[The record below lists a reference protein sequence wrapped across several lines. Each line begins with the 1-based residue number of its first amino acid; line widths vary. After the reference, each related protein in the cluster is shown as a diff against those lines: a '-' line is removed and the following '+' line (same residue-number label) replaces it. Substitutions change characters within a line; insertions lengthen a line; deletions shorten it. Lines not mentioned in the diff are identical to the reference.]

1 MTTFKDF
8 EQNRNLP
15 EQGNAFGIFEIPNK
29 GGVEWQNG
37 DMTLKL
43 KDYDDF
49 ARGTTSGSLKIAPNV
64 GWTIVVK
71 LETQNGGYLS
81 GNIFQDSITSM
92 SEYIV
97 QSDSVDHSGVASGDS
112 VLITLSYGSYMEID
126 IDATSGNGI
135 HRFRLNLADRQ
146 ITSSDEINDE
156 AWVELIS
163 ASFMGEVVVGDGSQ
177 GADPV
182 QGGGFTDI
190 DPEVATYWEE
200 GENFSTMEFYKKS
213 DIDFPDSQKIV
224 LNNNDIPFTQSA
236 GILLQVAQDR
246 YVDIKIKTENR
257 DYFNDIKALLS
268 IDGNARD
275 LDLESGDPSF
285 TYRLF
290 GGSTMGI
297 DIDDEHG
304 LGAGF
309 SLNTFNQSYTVGEF
323 ADNEWILTIVGFG
336 DYTRLEDGDD
346 VVLPPTDPTDPT
358 TVVVEGDPFGLFD
371 SYDQIIDDEDG
382 LLDRLTAAFSFGIRT
397 SFRAVEAVV
406 EGAFIAL
413 PAIIVIVSSL
423 LLAKVI
429 ISLTE
434 SGAESLIEDIGA
446 VV

>member
-8 EQNRNLP
+8 YKDRNLP
-15 EQGNAFGIFEIPNK
+15 EEGNAFALFEIPHA
-29 GGVEWQNG
+29 GGAEWQNG

-43 KDYDDF
+43 KDYDDW
-49 ARGTTSGSLKIAPNV
+49 ASGTTSGAMRIAPAV
-64 GWTIVVK
+64 GWDVVVK

-97 QSDSVDHSGVASGDS
+97 KSDGADHSGVASGDS
-112 VLITLSYGSYMEID
+112 VLITLSYGSYMDID
-126 IDATSGNGI
+126 IDATSGNGV
-135 HRFRLNLADRQ
+135 HRFKLNLADRQ
-146 ITSSDEINDE
+146 ITSDSKINDE
-156 AWVELIS
+156 AWVELVS
-163 ASFMGEVVVGDGSQ
+163 ASFMGTVIVGDGSQ

-190 DPEVATYWEE
+190 DPEVITYWEV
-200 GENFSTMEFYKKS
+200 GENFSTMEFYKES

-224 LNNNDIPFTQSA
+224 LNNNDIPFVQSA
-236 GILLQVAQDR
+236 GILFQVEQDR

-257 DYFNDIKALLS
+257 DYFNDIKAMLS

-275 LDLESGDPSF
+275 LDLSSGDPSF
-285 TYRLF
+285 IYRLF
-290 GGSTMGI
+290 GGATMGI

-309 SLNTFNQSYTVGEF
+309 TLNTFNAAYQVDEF
-323 ADNEWILTIVGFG
+323 ADNEWELTIVGFG
-336 DYTRLEDGDD
+336 DYTRLTDGDD

-358 TVVVEGDPFGLFD
+358 TTVVDGDPFGLFD
-371 SYDQIIDDEDG
+371 GYNQIIDDEDG
-382 LLDRLTAAFSFGIRT
+382 LFDRLTAAFSFGVRT

-429 ISLTE
+429 ISLTQ
-434 SGAESLIEDIGA
+434 STAESVIEDIGA

>member
-15 EQGNAFGIFEIPNK
+15 EQA
-29 GGVEWQNG
+29 
-37 DMTLKL
+37 
-43 KDYDDF
+43 
-49 ARGTTSGSLKIAPNV
+49 LKIAPNS

-71 LETQNGGYLS
+71 LETQNGGYL
-81 GNIFQDSITSM
+81 GGIPIVGGLIQDPITDM

-112 VLITLSYGSYMEID
+112 VLITLTYGSYMEID
-126 IDATSGNGI
+126 IDKTSGNGI

-146 ITSSDEINDE
+146 ITSDKDIDDE

-182 QGGGFTDI
+182 QGSGFTEI
-190 DPEVATYWEE
+190 DPEVVTYWAE

-224 LNNNDIPFTQSA
+224 LNDNDIPFTQSA
-236 GILLQVAQDR
+236 GILFQVAQDR

-358 TVVVEGDPFGLFD
+358 VVVQGDPFGLFD

-434 SGAESLIEDIGA
+434 SGAESIIEDIGA